1 MSNYVLGVDGG
12 GTKTHCAL
20 FDGSGKKIDLLE
32 FGTTNH
38 ERLSG
43 GFQELEKVL
52 DTMLQTLLG
61 KHHIAIEEI
70 EASVFGLAGIDTSKQ
85 RIQAETLI
93 QKLGL
98 KNFIVCNDAFLGIK
112 VGSVHGHGICSVN
125 GTGCTVCGVDAK
137 AKQLQIGGQGQFTG
151 EKGGGSYLG
160 AQAVQAVYNAL
171 FRNGPSTSLTKT
183 LFERFQVKDK
193 ETFIDQVRRAVD
205 AKEVTLSGLAPLMFD
220 AANAGDHVATEILKD
235 MGQDIAVSINGM
247 IDALNYPMDEKLYI
261 TLAGSVHVRGSN
273 PAALNALKDTV
284 LRHKENAMRSIEF
297 VLLDKPPVAGA
308 VIWAFEQARHDNAM
322 YEKVLSAL

>member
-85 RIQAETLI
+85 RIEAETLI

-125 GTGCTVCGVDAK
+125 GTGCTVCGVDK
-137 AKQLQIGGQGQFTG
+137 TGRQLQIGGQGEYTG

-160 AQAVQAVYNAL
+160 RQAIQAVYNIL
-171 FRNGPSTSLTKT
+171 FRKGPSTRLKEM
-183 LFERFQVKDK
+183 LFALFQVESK
-193 ETFIDQVRRAVD
+193 ETFIDQTREYFD
-205 AKEVTLSGLAPLMFD
+205 AKKMTLSELAPFVFSAAD
-220 AANAGDHVATEILKD
+220 ANDKVAIQILKD
-235 MGQDIAVSINGM
+235 MGQDIGMSINGM
-247 IDALNYPMDEKLYI
+247 IHTLDYQIHEKLYV

-284 LRHKENAMRSIEF
+284 FSHNENAMRNIEF

-308 VIWAFEQARHDNAM
+308 VIWAFEQTRQDNVM
-322 YEKVLSAL
+322 YEKVLKAF